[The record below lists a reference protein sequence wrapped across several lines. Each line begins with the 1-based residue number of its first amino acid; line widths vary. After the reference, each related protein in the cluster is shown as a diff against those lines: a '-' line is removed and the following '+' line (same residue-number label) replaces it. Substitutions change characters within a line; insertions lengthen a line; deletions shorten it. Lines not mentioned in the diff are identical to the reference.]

1 MGQMHI
7 RPLETRL
14 GGGES
19 GTAGVRST
27 GIGGSGVRTSSAGN
41 RGSAQRG
48 GAGQVLGVHHRG
60 GHGLQ
65 PTDQVAIDI
74 GGHQAAAGGL
84 AADPFE
90 VRINRVVPWRAEML
104 YEPAGR
110 RPFDKRM
117 AARAS
122 ERSAQAS
129 ACPSEGD
136 VQDCIL
142 D

>member
-1 MGQMHI
+1 MHI

-14 GGGES
+14 GGGEP

-27 GIGGSGVRTSSAGN
+27 GIGGFGGRTSSAGN
-41 RGSAQRG
+41 RGSVQRG
-48 GAGQVLGVHHRG
+48 CAGQVLGVLHRG

-84 AADPFE
+84 AAHPFQ
-90 VRINRVVPWRAEML
+90 VRITKVVTWRAEMQF
-104 YEPAGR
+104 EPAGR
-110 RPFDKRM
+110 RPFNKRM
-117 AARAS
+117 VACAS
-122 ERSAQAS
+122 DRSAQAGE
-129 ACPSEGD
+129 CPSEGD

-142 D
+142 A